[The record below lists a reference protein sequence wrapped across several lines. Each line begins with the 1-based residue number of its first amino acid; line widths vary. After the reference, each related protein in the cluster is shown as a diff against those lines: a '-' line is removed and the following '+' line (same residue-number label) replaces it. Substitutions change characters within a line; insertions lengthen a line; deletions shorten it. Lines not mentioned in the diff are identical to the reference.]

1 MDGDSLDSGCDARC
15 RDGGDLDPDILSEL
29 EQGGLRFGSQ
39 GGSRAN
45 GSGAQVSVQS
55 RGTYRVPSVI
65 GGASA
70 GSRSI
75 IPTGNYFDDTTR
87 RSRRMVS
94 ARKVVCPKGK
104 RGDQG
109 YRDYSRH
116 HSAATAA
123 IPELFGAA
131 KHFRTKNVEGELS
144 YKYKD
149 IQSEYVGNL
158 DKLKLFRKRME
169 AFDMLDPFLIPTWT
183 DPNAISVLDRWGDR
197 KTDVIFFF
205 FVLLFYVMHY

>member
-1 MDGDSLDSGCDARC
+1 MDGDSLESDRDSRRQG
-15 RDGGDLDPDILSEL
+15 GGDQDPDIIAEL
-29 EQGGLRFGSQ
+29 EQGELRFGNQ

-45 GSGAQVSVQS
+45 GSGFSMANGASAQVSVQS

-75 IPTGNYFDDTTR
+75 IPMGNYFDDTTR

-109 YRDYSRH
+109 SCDYSRH

-131 KHFRTKNVEGELS
+131 KHFRTKNADGELS

-169 AFDMLDPFLIPTWT
+169 AFDMFDPLTF
-183 DPNAISVLDRWGDR
+183 
-197 KTDVIFFF
+197 
-205 FVLLFYVMHY
+205 